1 MTEVVIEKVLQNGG
15 CRERDSSRFRN
26 HTLAS
31 RLLFALQQRSRAGG
45 ERCHQVPPKAAP
57 SHVRIDFMLN
67 HSEWSDVAPGQFL
80 NVAPEHVP
88 WCRSRAGLWRAG
100 QPAHLSHSKDAPIK
114 SVHV

>member
-1 MTEVVIEKVLQNGG
+1 MAARVRNPCRIEQSNERTIANIAFANYRS
-15 CRERDSSRFRN
+15 CRASSTGSTRTQFLVW
-26 HTLAS
+26 T
-31 RLLFALQQRSRAGG
+31 G

-57 SHVRIDFMLN
+57 SHVRLDFMLN

-100 QPAHLSHSKDAPIK
+100 QSAH
-114 SVHV
+114 